1 MAMTISGFAAVDRVS
16 EAASQLRA
24 RLADQTRQ
32 TSGGQRAATYAG
44 LGADARRAID
54 LRSEVA
60 RHESLARAAERG
72 EARAAVTQSALSRIS
87 SITTDMVATATALL
101 SGGATQVSAA
111 AIGARS
117 ALREVTGMI
126 NERFQGESLFGG
138 ADLDGTPIPGRVEDG
153 NLFAAIKDAMKGMPP
168 GGGTA
173 LRGTMRDLGA
183 SNDPAITPFSAYATA
198 AATGEIEDSPASV
211 PVSEGGAVEIGLY
224 PNRNA
229 GATPSKDADSTG
241 SWARD
246 LIYSLSVIANLD
258 QLGTTGG
265 ADYQQI
271 VTGALGALRAGLS
284 GVSDEAAGLGTA
296 EQRLSDSRVRHNDLA
311 TQLEGQLSEVEG
323 VDLAEAISRAQAT
336 QTQLEASYRSLAMLS
351 NLSLTKFL
359 G

>member
-1 MAMTISGFAAVDRVS
+1 MTISGFAAVDRAT

-44 LGADARRAID
+44 LAGDARRAID
-54 LRSEVA
+54 LRTEVA
-60 RHESLARAAERG
+60 RQDSLTRAAERG
-72 EARAAVTQSALSRIS
+72 EARAAVTQSALSRLSAIA
-87 SITTDMVATATALL
+87 TDMVAGATSLMG
-101 SGGATQVSAA
+101 GGATQVSAA
-111 AIGARS
+111 AVSARG

-126 NERFQGESLFGG
+126 NERYQGESLFGG

-153 NLFAAIKDAMKGMPP
+153 NLFGAIRDAMKGMA
-168 GGGTA
+168 GGQGAA
-173 LRGTMRDLGA
+173 LRGTLRNLGA

-198 AATGEIEDSPASV
+198 AAAGEVEDSLASI

-229 GATPSKDADSTG
+229 GAMPSRDADSTG

-246 LIYSLSVIANLD
+246 LIYGLSVIANLGEIGVTD
-258 QLGTTGG
+258 G
-265 ADYQQI
+265 ADYQQ
-271 VTGALGALRAGLS
+271 VVQGALGALRAGLS

-296 EQRLSDSRVRHNDLA
+296 EQRLSDSRLRHSELSS
-311 TQLEGQLSEVEG
+311 QLEGQLGEVEG

-351 NLSLTKFL
+351 NLSLTRFI